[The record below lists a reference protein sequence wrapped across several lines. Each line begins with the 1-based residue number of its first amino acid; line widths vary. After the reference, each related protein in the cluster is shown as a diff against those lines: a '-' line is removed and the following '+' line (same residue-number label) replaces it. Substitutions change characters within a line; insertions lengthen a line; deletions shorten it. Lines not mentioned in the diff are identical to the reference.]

1 MGKYAQDKGFKT
13 AFLLTPNYQAGKDSV
28 AGFKSQFKGEVVDEV
43 YTKLG
48 NLDFSA
54 ELAKIAAAKPD
65 VLFTFMPGGMGVN
78 LVKQFKQAGLD
89 KSVPFL
95 SAFTVDGTTLPA
107 TKDEPM
113 GLLPDPQW
121 EPARDNHTHQNT

>member
-1 MGKYAQDKGFKT
+1 MSISDWSSDVCASD
-13 AFLLTPNYQAGKDSV
+13 LLTPNYQVGKDSV

-78 LVKQFKQAGLD
+78 LVKQFKQAVLA
-89 KSVPFL
+89 KSVKIGRG
-95 SAFTVDGTTLPA
+95 SCRERV
-107 TKDEPM
+107 
-113 GLLPDPQW
+113 W
-121 EPARDNHTHQNT
+121 RDVVK